1 MNFRSSL
8 YFSNLV
14 SIAFAWGDTHPLY
27 IYMILGGDKPHPYI
41 QDKRYDYLYKY
52 GFVQWLHD
60 AGNSPS

>member
-1 MNFRSSL
+1 MNFRASL

-27 IYMILGGDKPHPYI
+27 ICMILGGDKPRPYN
-41 QDKRYDYLYKY
+41 KY